1 MSSSF
6 VVSGISR
13 AVLERLGHPQDFR
26 WRKFECKISYY
37 GEVFWQSKWE

>member
-13 AVLERLGHPQDFR
+13 AALERLGNPQDFC
-26 WRKFECKISYY
+26 WRKYECKISYY
-37 GEVFWQSKWE
+37 GEAFWQSKWE